1 MLTAERM
8 TSADLALLP
17 DDGKHYELI
26 EGELFMSRQPSWE
39 HQFSCGQFFR
49 YLQGWSEKT
58 KLGVAIMAPGVLFAD
73 DDDVAPDVVWISK
86 ERLQMQNSIDKSGHL
101 LVAPELVIEVLS
113 PGLTNELR
121 DKQAKLKLYSR
132 RGVKE
137 YWVADWM
144 RKQIEVYRRE
154 QGALKLTATLFADDD
169 LTSPLLPGFSC
180 KVIKMFFT
188 LFSLTDSEQD

>member
-1 MLTAERM
+1 MIVAEKM

-26 EGELFMSRQPSWE
+26 EGEPFMSRQPSWE
-39 HQFSCGQFFR
+39 HQYTCGRFFKD
-49 YLQGWSEKT
+49 LDDWSEKT
-58 KLGVAIMAPGVLFAD
+58 KSGVAIMAPGVLFAD

-86 ERLQMQNSIDKSGHL
+86 ERLQMQNSVDKAGHL
-101 LVAPELVIEVLS
+101 HVAPELVIEVLS

-132 RGVKE
+132 RGVQE

-154 QGALKLTATLFADDD
+154 QGALKLIATLFADDD
-169 LTSPLLPGFSC
+169 LTSPLLPDFSC

-188 LFSLTDSEQD
+188 LFSLTKGED

>member
-1 MLTAERM
+1 MG
-8 TSADLALLP
+8 TSVFVWTFFSLLQ
-17 DDGKHYELI
+17 EWT
-26 EGELFMSRQPSWE
+26 EQ
-39 HQFSCGQFFR
+39 SC
-49 YLQGWSEKT
+49 
-58 KLGVAIMAPGVLFAD
+58 LGVAIISPGLFLSEY
-73 DDDVAPDVVWISK
+73 DDVAPDVVWISK

-144 RKQIEVYRRE
+144 RKQVEIYRRE
-154 QGALKLTATLFADDD
+154 QGALKLIATLYAEDE

-180 KVIKMFFT
+180 KVVKMFFT
-188 LFSLTDSEQD
+188 LFSLTESERD